1 MHSLSG
7 GDALT
12 KYWVNLHTWHAH
24 CRCTL
29 CSYHNNS
36 RCLSAG
42 GQISCAI
49 FHLWFS
55 TISLVPYHEIIARLV
70 TLMIWKLFGK
80 LTPLQGNLTF
90 QTSNPNHA
98 YNKEKQ
104 RMFTKQL
111 NSTLNLTDLVANM
124 EDFSYFGH
132 YTYWVHTVSHCR
144 SVFKLSMQVFRPTPE
159 AHRIACFIVRRHSWV
174 KLHVSS

>member
-1 MHSLSG
+1 MHALLIPQQQPMSICWWPNILCHFSSL
-7 GDALT
+7 
-12 KYWVNLHTWHAH
+12 VQ
-24 CRCTL
+24 
-29 CSYHNNS
+29 YH
-36 RCLSAG
+36 
-42 GQISCAI
+42 ITCAI
-49 FHLWFS
+49 PRNNR
-55 TISLVPYHEIIARLV
+55 SLGH
-70 TLMIWKLFGK
+70 FGDLK
-80 LTPLQGNLTF
+80 AVWETNTLQGNLTF

-98 YNKEKQ
+98 YNKGKQ

-159 AHRIACFIVRRHSWV
+159 AYRIACFIVRRHSWV